1 MYIDYQ
7 AYFVKNV
14 LWNHLVLL
22 IKQMYR
28 WKFESII
35 DVYTAKMKTKKAR
48 DIVKKRL
55 AQQAF
60 VQ

>member
-1 MYIDYQ
+1 
-7 AYFVKNV
+7 
-14 LWNHLVLL
+14 
-22 IKQMYR
+22 MYR
-28 WKFESII
+28 WEFESII